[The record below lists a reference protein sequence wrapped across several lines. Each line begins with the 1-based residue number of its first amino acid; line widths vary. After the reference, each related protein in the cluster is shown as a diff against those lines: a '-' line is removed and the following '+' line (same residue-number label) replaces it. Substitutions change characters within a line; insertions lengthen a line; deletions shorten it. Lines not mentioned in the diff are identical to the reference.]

1 MTPDGVAPPV
11 SFARA
16 FDDVF
21 LIDLNAQPGPR
32 RDVDH
37 AVFIVE
43 DRGVGDVVEQ
53 VVARVVVD
61 AQALF
66 LDERVVAAGIDLQAG
81 GERDRAQRAVQRE
94 RDIVGFG
101 HHRDLPRLGDAA
113 CMGDVG
119 LDDVDGTGGDH
130 LAEVPAGEQSLPSA
144 IGVGVFGEHRFF
156 DEEESVGFKF
166 LDEDLGHRLVHA
178 TMEVDAEAE
187 IFTGGLTYR
196 LHVLAYVEPPCAGII
211 RG

>member
-81 GERDRAQRAVQRE
+81 GERDGAREGSAARAR
-94 RDIVGFG
+94 
-101 HHRDLPRLGDAA
+101 HRRLR
-113 CMGDVG
+113 
-119 LDDVDGTGGDH
+119 
-130 LAEVPAGEQSLPSA
+130 PSSRSSA
-144 IGVGVFGEHRFF
+144 SR
-156 DEEESVGFKF
+156 
-166 LDEDLGHRLVHA
+166 
-178 TMEVDAEAE
+178 
-187 IFTGGLTYR
+187 
-196 LHVLAYVEPPCAGII
+196 
-211 RG
+211 